1 MFETIYK
8 CRACLQRFSRQKY
21 ETVDEAIASI
31 KVPNGMYAI
40 HFCEKVEGTPKWIGN
55 ADFIGV
61 CEVGEDGQEE
71 I

>member
-8 CRACLQRFSRQKY
+8 CRACLQRFSKQTFKT
-21 ETVDEAIASI
+21 EEEAIASL

-40 HFCEKVEGTPKWIGN
+40 HYCKEAEGTPKWIGN
-55 ADFIGV
+55 ADFIGI
-61 CEVGEDGQEE
+61 CEVEEDGQEE